1 MINLKKLQ
9 SLKIKNCCI
18 KLLLLIILLSLI
30 FSSSALSQENH
41 PCKKASINLRGDLD
55 VVMNRGGLWALMEQ
69 TEGLQDKSVL
79 GIQVDG
85 KLARLVGLFE
95 TMCEEGEK
103 KPTKQLFSSI
113 TNQISSARTTW
124 NPRSTGESIVK
135 ALNALNKKLD
145 TLLLTTK

>member
-1 MINLKKLQ
+1 
-9 SLKIKNCCI
+9 
-18 KLLLLIILLSLI
+18 
-30 FSSSALSQENH
+30 
-41 PCKKASINLRGDLD
+41 
-55 VVMNRGGLWALMEQ
+55 MNRGGLWALMEQ

-124 NPRSTGESIVK
+124 NPRSTGEAIVK